1 MVIVFTMIINY
12 NLGGLT
18 ILRLLHRIYK
28 LEYLCNYNICEFLT
42 KNTGETITLAYINLW
57 LNGDS
62 KACLNVKM

>member
-1 MVIVFTMIINY
+1 M
-12 NLGGLT
+12 

-28 LEYLCNYNICEFLT
+28 LEYLCNNNISVT
-42 KNTGETITLAYINLW
+42 ITSETRTLAYINLW